1 MQAAD
6 IPPSIQGKTLLT
18 FGALGTALASTLLLD
33 PLWGIALGLML
44 YIAGNN
50 VLLTRKTN
58 KLEAQLH
65 KSFNDLPDLVNEL
78 VRQRLLELEQAPPP
92 AAEPPAAHASGE
104 KAEPLS
110 ELEQRLSALDSKFET
125 LVHLLTAREA
135 PASQQPPEQQADAPP
150 ETAGEASLP
159 GEPQDDQTSAQTIEA
174 PQAAGPSPTAPSAD
188 PAAELAAIRELLGKM
203 AIMLAQQGKPA
214 SSGKETH
221 LATAEA
227 GQNSS
232 TLAPRPAMDQLRA
245 ELDKLA
251 LELRRE
257 LDRPAI

>member
-1 MQAAD
+1 MR
-6 IPPSIQGKTLLT
+6 TTLT
-18 FGALGTALASTLLLD
+18 FGSLGTALASTLLLG
-33 PLWGIALGLML
+33 PQWGIALGILV

-50 VLLTRKTN
+50 VLLSRETN

-78 VRQRLLELEQAPPP
+78 VRQRLLELELEQAAPSTPPP
-92 AAEPPAAHASGE
+92 ANEPPAAHASGE
-104 KAEPLS
+104 KAEPLP

-203 AIMLAQQGKPA
+203 AIMLAQQGEPA

-221 LATAEA
+221 VATAEA

-232 TLAPRPAMDQLRA
+232 ALAPRPTMDQLRA